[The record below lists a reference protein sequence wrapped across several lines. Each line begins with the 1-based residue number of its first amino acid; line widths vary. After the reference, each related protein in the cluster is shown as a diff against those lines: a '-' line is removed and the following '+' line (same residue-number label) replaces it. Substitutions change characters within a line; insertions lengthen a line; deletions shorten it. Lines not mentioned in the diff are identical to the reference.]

1 MICLGI
7 ETSCDETSVA
17 FVEDAVKIKANL
29 ISSQVEIHSEYGGV
43 VPEIASRKHLE
54 NINILIDQAL
64 QQSAI
69 SWNQVNLISVTK
81 GPGLVGAL
89 LVGAAAA
96 KSLAAALNLPLV
108 GVNHLVAH
116 VYANFL
122 EHSELEFPFIALVV
136 SGGHTCLVKMREHFS
151 WETLGTT
158 RDDAAG
164 EAFDKVA
171 RILSL
176 GYPGG
181 PIIDKLAAKGDPK
194 KIRFPRSYL
203 ESNSLD
209 FSFSGLKTAVMNAQ
223 KRGEFKNF
231 SIEDTAASFQEAVV
245 DPLVEKT
252 KRAISN
258 TGIKQVL
265 LAGGVACNTRL
276 REKLKQASQ
285 ELNFSLYYPSPK
297 FCTDNA
303 AMIAC
308 AASFLYQ
315 KGVQEELTMDV
326 IPQLEGFLS

>member
-1 MICLGI
+1 MISFGI

-17 FVEDAVKIKANL
+17 FVEDAVKIKVNL
-29 ISSQVEIHSEYGGV
+29 ISSQVKIHQEYGGV

-54 NINILIDQAL
+54 NINVLIDQAL
-64 QQSAI
+64 EQTGI
-69 SWNQVNLISVTK
+69 SWDQVDLISATK

-89 LVGAAAA
+89 LVGVAAA
-96 KSLAAALNLPLV
+96 KSLSVALDLPLI

-122 EHSELEFPFIALVV
+122 EHPDLRFPFLALIV
-136 SGGHTCLVKMREHFS
+136 SGGHTCLVEMKEHFS
-151 WETLGTT
+151 WKTLGAT

-171 RILSL
+171 RILDL

-181 PIIDKLAAKGDPK
+181 PVIDQLAKKGDPE

-203 ESNSLD
+203 EPDSLG
-209 FSFSGLKTAVMNAQ
+209 FSYSGLKTSVMNAQ
-223 KRGEFKNF
+223 KRGDLKGFR
-231 SIEDTAASFQEAVV
+231 IEDIAASFQEAVV

-252 KRAISN
+252 RRAVLK

-265 LAGGVACNTRL
+265 LAGGVACNSRL
-276 REKLKQASQ
+276 RERLKQAS
-285 ELNFSLYYPSPK
+285 EKFDFALYYPSPK
-297 FCTDNA
+297 LCTDNA

-308 AASFLYQ
+308 AGSFLYQ
-315 KGVQEELTMDV
+315 KGVREDLGMDV
-326 IPQLEGFLS
+326 IPQLEGFLN